1 MDARCQIQKHEAR
14 LIKTAMRITPIIPG
28 TKPELAAQEAQI
40 LQARGRIS
48 ELYQVLLNSP
58 AIAHGWEQM
67 LSAVRNKNSLPA
79 ELRELV
85 IVRVAVLNKAD
96 FEYQAHVPIALKA
109 GATQSMI
116 DAVTDAAYLEAM
128 PARSGLTDAQQVA
141 LLLTDTMT
149 RDIVVPDSLFA
160 EVKKHFNE
168 QGQIDLVATIAAYNM
183 VSRFLTAFHI
193 GH

>member
-1 MDARCQIQKHEAR
+1 
-14 LIKTAMRITPIIPG
+14 MRINPVIPG
-28 TKPELAAQEAQI
+28 TRPELAAQEAQI
-40 LQARGRIS
+40 IAARGRIS
-48 ELYQVLLNSP
+48 DLYQVLLNSP
-58 AIAHGWEQM
+58 PIAHGWEQM
-67 LSAVRNKNSLPA
+67 LSAVRNKSSLPA
-79 ELRELV
+79 DLRELV

-96 FEYQAHVPIALKA
+96 FEYQAHVPIALRE

-116 DAVTDAAYLEAM
+116 DAVTNAAYLAPM
-128 PARSGLTDAQQVA
+128 PSGTGLSDAQQVA

-160 EVKKHFNE
+160 EVKKHFDA